1 MDEGGIR
8 HCGKLWPGKFYHRR
22 PRANAKFGARS
33 ENSRRLSRSNED
45 GAGSGTFMTTINGI
59 VALVLAA
66 SMASAAA
73 ETVYKYQRPDG
84 KVIYSDS
91 PVQGA
96 KLIGQFELVPTP
108 VQAET
113 GRGERPQRP
122 AATDERAERRTAA
135 LDSADARIKAA
146 DQALRDA
153 LERQQQA
160 FEPLPGERLG
170 NAGGTTSRLT
180 EAYFARQR
188 AATAAVE
195 AARAELDQAYRMRN
209 EVRE

>member
-1 MDEGGIR
+1 
-8 HCGKLWPGKFYHRR
+8 
-22 PRANAKFGARS
+22 
-33 ENSRRLSRSNED
+33 
-45 GAGSGTFMTTINGI
+45 MTAIKGI

-66 SMASAAA
+66 GAGLAAA

-96 KLIGQFELVPTP
+96 KLIGQFELVPAP
-108 VQAET
+108 VQTET
-113 GRGERPQRP
+113 GRGERPQDP
-122 AATDERAERRTAA
+122 AATGEGAERRAAA
-135 LDSADARIKAA
+135 LDAADARIKAA

-153 LERQQQA
+153 LERQQEA

-170 NAGGTTSRLT
+170 NAGGGTSRLT

-188 AATAAVE
+188 AATAAVD